1 MVVTRRFKRKKMF
14 LILSVSFYRERREY
28 IYIYIC
34 VHDFQFS
41 ANSKEGGAT
50 HGVTR
55 ERFGEKGET
64 I

>member
-28 IYIYIC
+28 MYIC
-34 VHDFQFS
+34 VRDFQFS
-41 ANSKEGGAT
+41 ANSKESGAT